1 MLLQVIEPI
10 SVKYSSVVSN
20 HKWKECDRSYAAF
33 YEKLCQT
40 SSWGQVRMFQQAHTL
55 THVCVWVCVKM
66 VSKAV
71 CVCMP
76 CVSRVG
82 ESHLQLQMSGVA
94 SRAPM
99 WAFNHALLSLDEA
112 RAAELKASG
121 SYLGSLCVCCLRD
134 IWVAAGFTLSALSS
148 SKFTLVHSIY
158 RVDSDTTCTTRVV

>member
-1 MLLQVIEPI
+1 MIINGVFVIKCKNEPI
-10 SVKYSSVVSN
+10 SVMYSAVVSN
-20 HKWKECDRSYAAF
+20 YKWGVWQEPCSILW
-33 YEKLCQT
+33 ETL
-40 SSWGQVRMFQQAHTL
+40 SNQVRMFQYRSNTEAHTL
-55 THVCVWVCVKM
+55 THICVWVCVRM

-99 WAFNHALLSLDEA
+99 WACNHAALSLDEA

-121 SYLGSLCVCCLRD
+121 SHRGSLCD
-134 IWVAAGFTLSALSS
+134 SS
-148 SKFTLVHSIY
+148 CWFWHYLHNNSSLAWGGKRGS
-158 RVDSDTTCTTRVV
+158 C